1 MSNIEKVK
9 FIREK
14 TFSPV
19 NRINAALAKSNGD
32 VYAAIH
38 VLVAEK
44 QADAN
49 EMANRAADAAIVHS
63 YVHNHRVGAILVLAC
78 QTDFSAKNDLF
89 INLAKDLCMHI
100 VSTPVVPIYAE
111 ESTVPD
117 VTKKSWEEEF
127 TNECKGKPLQIVEKI
142 VAGKMKKRYTE
153 YCLFNQPFIKDDTKT
168 VGQVIKEV
176 SGTIGEK
183 IEVKRFVKMVA
194 Q

>member
-1 MSNIEKVK
+1 MNNTEKIK
-9 FIREK
+9 LIREK

-32 VYAAIH
+32 VDAAIR

-49 EMANRAADAAIVHS
+49 DMANRTAEAAIVHS
-63 YVHNHRVGAILVLAC
+63 YVHNHRIGVMLVLAC
-78 QTDFSAKNDLF
+78 QTDFSAKNEIF
-89 INLAKDLCMHI
+89 VNLAKELCMHI
-100 VSTPVVPIYAE
+100 VSTPVVPIYADE
-111 ESTVPD
+111 AGVPD

-127 TNECKGKPLQIVEKI
+127 TNQCTGKPPQVVEKI

-153 YCLFNQPFIKDDTKT
+153 YCLYNQPFIKDDKKT
-168 VGQVIKEV
+168 VGEVIKEA

-183 IEVKRFVKMVA
+183 IEVKRFAKMVA